1 MILLLLTTGLS
12 LGVLYWL
19 SGSTSAAS
27 FALGVFVAVRKV
39 ITAPRAAANALGA
52 PVPQQEDIE
61 AEMEAE
67 MKGLMAHFE
76 LEMKA
81 EMARLEA
88 EMARLEAEMKEEM
101 KAEMGRFE
109 AEMKAE
115 MQAELARFE
124 VEMKALVDAS
134 SDSDDAGEGGG
145 PP

>member
-88 EMARLEAEMKEEM
+88 EMKEEM